1 MKQARPPRKAGG
13 PLFLLNKMKHLASL
27 LAFILIFNQS
37 NTIAGINE
45 EVEKLLADSLFSGSS
60 VGVSI
65 IDITS
70 DSAIYGWQA
79 DKYFTP
85 ASNLK
90 LFTSAAALGI
100 LGPGFRFKTEFQYR
114 GTINKRGRLEGDLI
128 VVGGGDPLISGRS
141 RPRVTEVLELWAD
154 SLKARGIR
162 GIKGRLI
169 ADNSFFAPPEL
180 GPGWSWDDLSY
191 WYACPISA
199 LSFNDNCVDLKF
211 LPGKKAGDPAIIKID
226 PVTDYISIQN
236 NAVTLRSESSFTLDY
251 YRSPDDN
258 KVTFFGGIS
267 LSDTAGEKDYVSIY
281 RPELYTLSVFND
293 ILMSKG
299 IKTSNKFC
307 ALEDLDSEGI
317 AKYNKEDYR
326 QLFEWRSDSLGAILK
341 VINTN
346 SQNLFAE
353 QMLKT
358 LGAIKEGKG
367 TFKSGVLAVQAYL
380 DSIGITGR
388 DIMMYDGSG
397 LSYMNAVKPEAIT
410 KLLASISRAPY
421 FELFYESLAN
431 PAKDKA
437 ARNRLKDNPDRGNV
451 RAKSGNI
458 AGVSTFSGYVKG
470 PKSGHLLAFSI
481 MINKYNC
488 DRAVAEGWEDSL
500 VAELLK
506 EY

>member
-1 MKQARPPRKAGG
+1 MNDTVDRQ
-13 PLFLLNKMKHLASL
+13 
-27 LAFILIFNQS
+27 I
-37 NTIAGINE
+37 
-45 EVEKLLADSLFSGSS
+45 ADSLLSGASL
-60 VGVSI
+60 GISI

-70 DSAIYGWQA
+70 DSAIYSYQS
-79 DKYFTP
+79 DKFFTP

-100 LGPGFRFKTEFQYR
+100 LGPGYRFKTEFQYR
-114 GTINKRGRLEGDLI
+114 GKINKKGRLDGDLI
-128 VVGGGDPLISGRS
+128 VVGGGDPLISGRF

-162 GIKGRLI
+162 EIKGKMI
-169 ADNSFFAPPEL
+169 ADNSFFAPPDL

-211 LPGKKAGDPAIIKID
+211 LPGKKAGDRAIVKID
-226 PVTDYISIQN
+226 PITKYISIKN
-236 NAVTLRSESSFTLDY
+236 DAVTMPPDSNFTLDY
-251 YRSPDDN
+251 HRSLEGN
-258 KVTFFGGIS
+258 EVTFFGGIP
-267 LSDTAGEKDYVSIY
+267 LSDTAGEKDYVSVY
-281 RPELYTLSVFND
+281 KPELYALSVFND
-293 ILMSKG
+293 ILRSKG
-299 IKTSNKFC
+299 IKTSNKFGT
-307 ALEDLDSEGI
+307 LEEFSGEEQ
-317 AKYNKEDYR
+317 AKYNKKNLR
-326 QLFEWRSDSLGAILK
+326 RLFDWQSDSLGATLK

-346 SQNLFAE
+346 SQNFFAE
-353 QMLKT
+353 QTLKT
-358 LGAIKEGKG
+358 MGAIKEGKG
-367 TFKSGVLAVQAYL
+367 TFKSGVIAVQAYL
-380 DSIGITGR
+380 DSIGINGR

-410 KLLASISRAPY
+410 RLLSSISRAPY
-421 FELFYESLAN
+421 FELYYESLAN

-437 ARNRLKDNPDRGNV
+437 AKNRLKDNPDRGNV
-451 RAKSGNI
+451 RGKSGYI
-458 AGVSTFSGYVKG
+458 AGVSTWAGYVKG

-488 DRAVAEGWEDSL
+488 DNAIAEAREDSL